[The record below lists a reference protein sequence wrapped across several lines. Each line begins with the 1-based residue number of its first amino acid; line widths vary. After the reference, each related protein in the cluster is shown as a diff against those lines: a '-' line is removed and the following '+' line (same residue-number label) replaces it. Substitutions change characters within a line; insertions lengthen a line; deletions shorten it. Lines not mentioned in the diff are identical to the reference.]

1 MGKEFIKIIN
11 IVIEALLDIIY
22 PYDNKCIICG
32 IEGFRGICSRCK
44 SDIKR
49 VQEQEEIIAYGYY
62 GGVLKKLI
70 LNLKYHKSFIA
81 GKVLADL
88 LCQIIREKHL
98 SIDYICYVPISK
110 KSLKKRG
117 FNQCRVL
124 AKNMSIA
131 LDIPIIDCLVK
142 VKETK
147 EQKLLGKE
155 ERAKNILNAFTIK
168 NKEKLFKDLIYALT
182 LSGKIFGTFMAG
194 VILGLYLD
202 SILLTKPLLTLVFL
216 VLAFIEVMRILL
228 KGGQS

>member
-1 MGKEFIKIIN
+1 MGKEIIKIIK
-11 IVIEALLDIIY
+11 IALEALLDIIY

-88 LCQIIREKHL
+88 LCQIIIEKKL
-98 SIDYICYVPISK
+98 SIDCICYVHISK
-110 KSLKKRG
+110 DSLKKRG
-117 FNQCRVL
+117 FNQCSVL
-124 AKNMSIA
+124 AKNISSI
-131 LDIPIIDCLVK
+131 LDIPVIDCLVK

-155 ERAKNILNAFTIK
+155 ERMKNILDAFEIK
-168 NKEKLFKDLIYALT
+168 NKEKLFK
-182 LSGKIFGTFMAG
+182 KN
-194 VILGLYLD
+194 
-202 SILLTKPLLTLVFL
+202 ILLIDDVYTTGATINECKKNIEKCNINKIYLLTI
-216 VLAFIEVMRILL
+216 AKSNI
-228 KGGQS
+228 

>member
-11 IVIEALLDIIY
+11 IAIEALLDIIY

-88 LCQIIREKHL
+88 LCQIIIEKKL
-98 SIDYICYVPISK
+98 SIDCICYVPISK
-110 KSLKKRG
+110 DSLKKRG
-117 FNQCRVL
+117 FNQCSVL
-124 AKNMSIA
+124 AKNISSI
-131 LDIPIIDCLVK
+131 LDIPVIDCLVK

-155 ERAKNILNAFTIK
+155 ERMKNILDAFEIK
-168 NKEKLFKDLIYALT
+168 NKEKLFK
-182 LSGKIFGTFMAG
+182 KN
-194 VILGLYLD
+194 
-202 SILLTKPLLTLVFL
+202 ILLIDDVYTTGATINECKKNIEKCNINKIYLLTI
-216 VLAFIEVMRILL
+216 AKSNI
-228 KGGQS
+228 